1 MKYEKRKITEA
12 KTVKVL
18 KEPLWFKNYQQR
30 NVFTSEGGSN
40 EKRSLKL
47 DVPKFQK
54 WSNHFKN
61 LSFQQNPLKKPVVE
75 LSLSVIKG
83 LKPVT
88 LLKQMN
94 PFCGHFRNN
103 LLRNSSKRKHIKGQP
118 FIG

>member
-1 MKYEKRKITEA
+1 MRHEKRKITEA

-54 WSNHFKN
+54 
-61 LSFQQNPLKKPVVE
+61 
-75 LSLSVIKG
+75 
-83 LKPVT
+83 
-88 LLKQMN
+88 
-94 PFCGHFRNN
+94 
-103 LLRNSSKRKHIKGQP
+103 
-118 FIG
+118 